1 MRAINEQ
8 HRQILA
14 GRRSYTGPI
23 AVRKFLLLL
32 ASVWL
37 TACGG
42 GSVETAAVDSTKPL
56 EIYWVDVE
64 GGGATLIVT
73 PAGETVL
80 MDAGWPGNDD
90 RDAKRITAVLENEVG
105 RKEIDYFI
113 TSHFHVDHAGGIPR
127 LAELVP
133 IKRFLDHGDS
143 IEANRDERAAQLWQ
157 DYREVAGTRIT
168 VNPGDTLPVSGVDF
182 EFVTSRGEAIR
193 GDGSG
198 TNPYCEGAEHK
209 DVQQSGPE
217 NGQSVGFIVRMG
229 DFEFLDLGDLTW
241 PEELAAVC
249 PQNPFGQIDLYQVTH
264 HGMFISNSPPIIN
277 AIAPQVAVMN
287 NGPHKGGDPL
297 AYSALMETP
306 RLVDLWQG
314 HETLNDGA
322 LNTDEEKIA
331 NLGESEDCEGH
342 WIKATIQADGTFA
355 ILNSRNGFSKSYKSL

>member
-1 MRAINEQ
+1 M
-8 HRQILA
+8 
-14 GRRSYTGPI
+14 
-23 AVRKFLLLL
+23 RKFLLVL

-37 TACGG
+37 AACGG
-42 GSVETAAVDSTKPL
+42 ETVETAAVDSAEAKPL
-56 EIYWVDVE
+56 EIYWIDVE

-80 MDAGWPGNDD
+80 MDAGWPENDG
-90 RDAKRITAVLENEVG
+90 RDAKRIAAVLENEVG

-113 TSHFHVDHAGGIPR
+113 TSHYHRDHAGGIPA
-127 LAELVP
+127 LKALVP
-133 IKRFLDHGDS
+133 IGQFLDHGDN

-157 DYREVAGTRIT
+157 TYLEAAGTRTT
-168 VNPGDTLPVSGVDF
+168 VNPGDTLPLTGVDLQ
-182 EFVTSRGEAIR
+182 FVTARGEAIK

-198 TNPYCEGAEHK
+198 TNPYCEGVEQKEVGQA
-209 DVQQSGPE
+209 GPE

-249 PQNPFGQIDLYQVTH
+249 PQNPFGQVDLYQVTH

-277 AIAPQVAVMN
+277 AIAPQVAIMN

-297 AYSALMETP
+297 AYTALTKTP
-306 RLVDLWQG
+306 RLVDLWQS
-314 HETLNDGA
+314 HTALNEGA
-322 LNTDEEKIA
+322 LNTDEERIA

-342 WIKATIQADGTFA
+342 WIKASVQADGTFA
-355 ILNSRNGFSKSYKSL
+355 ILNSRNGFSKSYKAL